1 VIFIIKNQSITCLIL
16 TTMHHAG
23 VVENQHASHTETE
36 TISRTREEYEVD
48 RIAESEKP
56 VQQ

>member
-1 VIFIIKNQSITCLIL
+1 
-16 TTMHHAG
+16 MHHAG
-23 VVENQHASHTETE
+23 VVENQHASHIETE